1 MSKSAWKNH
10 AYTAKKFINGKWRYF
25 YGNAV
30 AGVKKLGAD
39 AKMNAVRASDAA
51 RRGASKIIKDVKNR
65 AKLANADAR
74 IAFGKTKLGRR
85 IYTEANIKKNAA
97 REKANGGLPVGFS
110 RHKYT
115 VDYNRFLKKDTGHIG
130 NSRLKP
136 GDLNAIIGADKNF
149 GKGYRAYLKANRS
162 AAAAQKKG
170 KSQTEYYKNLGKVT
184 NTKKYK
190 EAKRRRFLNEGF
202 RDEDWLK
209 LKAADKKRAES
220 NAAKAKKIRKQAD
233 LDRMTSVSKSAVNKT
248 KREAEQRRKD
258 ALDTMTSVS
267 KSAVTAGRDRRIAA
281 NNKAIAANKKGK
293 SQTEYYKNLQKKQ
306 AAKKA
311 AKKQADLD
319 RMTSTSKSDASI
331 FSNTPRRPG
340 YLDLGIDKKGI
351 HYRLN
356 MGKKGKKKTKKGSRS
371 GFSWSY
377 K

>member
-1 MSKSAWKNH
+1 MSKGAWKNTK
-10 AYTAKKFINGKWRYF
+10 YTDKKFINGKWRYF

-30 AGVKKLGAD
+30 AGVKKLSAD

-97 REKANGGLPVGFS
+97 REKANGGLPPGFS

-136 GDLNAIIGADKNF
+136 GDLNADIGADKNF

-170 KSQTEYYKNLGKVT
+170 KSQTEYYKNLQ
-184 NTKKYK
+184 KKQTRKASEDAVNFYK
-190 EAKRRRFLNEGF
+190 EWKKFSRQYDKNKKKAEERR
-202 RDEDWLK
+202 K
-209 LKAADKKRAES
+209 
-220 NAAKAKKIRKQAD
+220 
-233 LDRMTSVSKSAVNKT
+233 
-248 KREAEQRRKD
+248 KD

-340 YLDLGIDKKGI
+340 YLDLGIDKHGI